1 MQHAYLLADEP
12 TGNLDSKSGAEIMQ
26 IIEQL
31 NRDGIALL
39 IVTHDPTIGNRAQRH
54 LTLRDG
60 KIVSDDRRTEP

>member
-1 MQHAYLLADEP
+1 
-12 TGNLDSKSGAEIMQ
+12 MQ

-39 IVTHDPTIGNRAQRH
+39 IVTHDPAIGNRAQRH

-60 KIVSDDRRTEP
+60 KIVHDEKRNGT